1 MSVRKG
7 VFHVIATPIGNL
19 SDITARA
26 RDVMAGVDILYA
38 EDTRHTSRLCTHLAI
53 NPKLRS
59 LHDHNEEGRIAEV
72 IDALQSGLAVGLVSD
87 LSLIHI

>member
-59 LHDHNEEGRIAEV
+59 LHDHNEDCLLYTSPSPR
-72 IDALQSGLAVGLVSD
+72 DAT
-87 LSLIHI
+87 LSRMPSSA